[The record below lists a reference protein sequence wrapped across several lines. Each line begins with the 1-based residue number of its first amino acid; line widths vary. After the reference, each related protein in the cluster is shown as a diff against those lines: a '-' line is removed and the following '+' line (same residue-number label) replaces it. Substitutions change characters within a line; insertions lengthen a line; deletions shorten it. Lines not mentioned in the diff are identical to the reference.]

1 MLNEIPSY
9 LPWDFFLFKKF
20 KTVEALK
27 GMDTDTIIPK
37 EFNFFESHLSM
48 LWSSRDPILPRFDGN
63 EATNRT
69 FQRISLLTRRFS
81 F

>member
-1 MLNEIPSY
+1 MLFVIG
-9 LPWDFFLFKKF
+9 LFLYEKIT
-20 KTVEALK
+20 TVGALK
-27 GMDTDTIIPK
+27 GIDTDTIIPK
-37 EFNFFESHLSM
+37 EFNFFEARLSM
-48 LWSSRDPILPRFDGN
+48 LWSSRDPILPRFDRN